1 MCTPGPPCMQQ
12 VYFINLKYV
21 TDMWFGASVYK
32 SILVE
37 SVWEISV
44 GLEED
49 GAGGFICNHSYFK

>member
-1 MCTPGPPCMQQ
+1 MQQ

-21 TDMWFGASVYK
+21 TDVWFGASVYQ

-37 SVWEISV
+37 SVCEILV

-49 GAGGFICNHSYFK
+49 GDGGFICTHSYF